1 MAAITK
7 YPEPL
12 VFGLD
17 IGTRSIVGTVGYR
30 EGSKFNIVAQCVKFH
45 DTRAMLDGQIHD
57 INKVGEEIIYVKE
70 NLEQQLSGRK
80 LTEVCVAAAGRVL
93 KTAVSKSNY
102 EFPENTVVIQ
112 EHIHSLEMLGVEQA
126 HEQMLKDND
135 SDVKFFCVGYTVMK
149 YYLNGFEIGNL
160 EGHRARNIAADVLAT
175 FLPEEVVDGLYAAVA
190 IADLE
195 ISNMT
200 LEPIAAIQV
209 AIPNSYRLL
218 NIALVDVGAG
228 TSDISITK
236 DGSIIAYGMLP
247 KAGDELTEAI
257 IKDYLVDFDMAEK
270 MKTVGPNKKNAVYK
284 DIMGISHKLV
294 PEEVYDKLGPVI
306 DDITGDVAKKITE
319 LNGGKPVSAVFVVGG
334 GGKIPGFTERLAKHL
349 DLPAERVALRGE
361 EVMGFVNILA
371 EDVKKDPLMVTPV
384 GICLNFYDQKNRFV
398 YLLVNGERVKLYDN
412 DKLTVFDAALA
423 YGLSNSSIFPK
434 RGKDLNYTLNG
445 KKKFVRGSA
454 GEPASIQLNGEEAGM
469 NHFVKA
475 NDQIQIQESTIGA
488 NATAI
493 LNEVADLSTT
503 ISFIV
508 NDITMHCP
516 RYASVNGNLVSEFY
530 EIQDGDKVELLN
542 YYTLSQLM
550 QFMDIETPHEV
561 FVNGARANADTKI
574 YENFN
579 VAWIDR
585 EDIYK
590 AEPFVTENEVPE
602 EQEEVTNDT
611 DSIEEGKESENTEK
625 NSEKVDEE
633 SEKTENNSENADENT
648 DEDLENVDENSED
661 ADKDSE
667 EVDENSENA
676 HENSEKI
683 DENSEDANENSEK
696 AAESS
701 EDADANSENVDMSSE
716 NANKKLD
723 EVVKMLEEADKQ
735 SDADNGK
742 LDGQNEDLDINLDDI
757 GSMPMDLAPIGA
769 PSKNEYVNQ
778 WIARNSKK
786 ADIITMDVVVNGSA
800 ITLTGKSNYVFVDIF
815 DKYEFDLKTIKGTT
829 LVQEL
834 DGKPAEHFSP
844 LHDGAVIEL
853 YWKE

>member
-102 EFPENTVVIQ
+102 EFQENTVVIQ

-190 IADLE
+190 IAGLE

-228 TSDISITK
+228 TSDISVTK

-257 IKDYLVDFDMAEK
+257 IKEYLVDFDMAEK

-294 PEEVYDKLGPVI
+294 PEEVYDKLAPVI

-445 KKKFVRGSA
+445 KQKFVRGSA

-530 EIQDGDKVELLN
+530 EIQDGDRVELLN

-602 EQEEVTNDT
+602 ELEDVSDKNDA
-611 DSIEEGKESENTEK
+611 DSIEEGKESEKTEK
-625 NSEKVDEE
+625 NSENADIME
-633 SEKTENNSENADENT
+633 SEKTENNFENADENT
-648 DEDLENVDENSED
+648 DESLENVDENSENTD
-661 ADKDSE
+661 G
-667 EVDENSENA
+667 NSENA
-676 HENSEKI
+676 
-683 DENSEDANENSEK
+683 DENSEDADKSSERTDENLENADKSSESSDKNSEK
-696 AAESS
+696 ADE
-701 EDADANSENVDMSSE
+701 NSKK
-716 NANKKLD
+716 ANKKLD
-723 EVVKMLEEADKQ
+723 EVVKMLEEADRQ
-735 SDADNGK
+735 SDADNEK
-742 LDGQNEDLDINLDDI
+742 SDGQNEDLDINLDDI
-757 GSMPMDLAPIGA
+757 GSVPMDLSPIGA

-844 LHDGAVIEL
+844 LHDGAVIDL

>member
-1 MAAITK
+1 MAGMTK

-30 EGSKFNIVAQCVKFH
+30 EGSKFNIVAQSVKFH

-57 INKVGEEIIYVKE
+57 INKVGEEIIAVKE
-70 NLEQQLSGRK
+70 DLERQLPGRK
-80 LTEVCVAAAGRVL
+80 LKEVCVAAAGRVL
-93 KTAVSKSNY
+93 KTMISKADY
-102 EFPENTVVIQ
+102 EFTENTVVTQ
-112 EHIHSLEMLGVEQA
+112 EHIHSLEMLGVEKA
-126 HEQMLKDND
+126 HELMLKDND
-135 SDVKFFCVGYTVMK
+135 SEVKFFCVGYTVMK
-149 YYLNGFEIGNL
+149 YYLNDFEIKNL
-160 EGHRARNIAADVLAT
+160 EGHKARKIAADVLAT

-190 IADLE
+190 IAGLE

-209 AIPNSYRLL
+209 AIPDSHRLL

-247 KAGDELTEAI
+247 KAGDELTETI
-257 IKDYLVDFDMAEK
+257 VREFLVDFEMAER
-270 MKTVGPNKKNAVYK
+270 MKTVSPNKKNAVYK

-294 PEEVYDKLGPVI
+294 QQDIYDKLDPVI
-306 DDITGDVAKKITE
+306 EDITSDIAKKIKE
-319 LNGGKPVSAVFVVGG
+319 LNGNKSVSAVFVVGG
-334 GGKIPGFTERLAKHL
+334 GGKIYGFTEKLAKHL
-349 DLPAERVALRGE
+349 ELPPERVALRGE
-361 EVMGFVNILA
+361 EVMGFVNILM
-371 EDVKKDPLMVTPV
+371 EDVKKDPLLVTPI

-398 YLLVNGERVKLYDN
+398 YLMVNNERVKLYDN

-434 RGKDLNYTLNG
+434 RGSDLNYTLNG

-454 GEPASIQLNGEEAGM
+454 GEPAHIKLNGEEVGM

-475 NDQIQIQESTIGA
+475 GDQLEIVESTIGA
-488 NATAI
+488 HAKAV
-493 LNEVADLSTT
+493 LNEVVDLSST
-503 ISFIV
+503 ISFVV
-508 NDITMHCP
+508 NDLTVSCP
-516 RYASVNGNLVSEFY
+516 KYASVNGSLKSEFY
-530 EIQDGDKVELLN
+530 EIQDGDEVELLN

-561 FVNGARANADTKI
+561 FVNGARAGADTRI

-585 EDIYK
+585 EEIYK
-590 AEPFVTENEVPE
+590 AEPFVTEEKAPE
-602 EQEEVTNDT
+602 ENPE
-611 DSIEEGKESENTEK
+611 TEDK
-625 NSEKVDEE
+625 NR
-633 SEKTENNSENADENT
+633 
-648 DEDLENVDENSED
+648 ENVPGTKDQEKKVENIERMVRESGQ
-661 ADKDSE
+661 
-667 EVDENSENA
+667 
-676 HENSEKI
+676 
-683 DENSEDANENSEK
+683 
-696 AAESS
+696 AAS
-701 EDADANSENVDMSSE
+701 A
-716 NANKKLD
+716 
-723 EVVKMLEEADKQ
+723 EAAAGKDKQ
-735 SDADNGK
+735 AEHEQQGVAAGNNEQAEHEQQGVAAVKDKQAEHEQQGAAAGKDEHEQQGAAAGNNEQEKDA
-742 LDGQNEDLDINLDDI
+742 
-757 GSMPMDLAPIGA
+757 PT
-769 PSKNEYVNQ
+769 KNDYVNQ
-778 WIARNSKK
+778 WIARNEKK
-786 ADIITMDVVVNGSA
+786 GQAITMDVVVNGTP

-844 LHDGAVIEL
+844 LHDGAVIGI